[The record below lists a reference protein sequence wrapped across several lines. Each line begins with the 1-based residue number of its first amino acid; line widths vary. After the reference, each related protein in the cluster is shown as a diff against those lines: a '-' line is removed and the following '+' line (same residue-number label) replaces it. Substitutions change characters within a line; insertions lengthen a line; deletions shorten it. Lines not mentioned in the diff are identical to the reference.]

1 MVSIAITGASGLV
14 GGALVSVLADAPDV
28 ERIVGLDVRDPQRRA
43 PGFEFRLADVAHA
56 ELKPLLEGVDV
67 LVHLASIVDPIP
79 DEALMARI
87 NVGGT
92 RRTLDAAA
100 AVGVRKVVHVSPTA
114 VYGAW
119 ANNAVPLDEDAA
131 LRPNPGFAP
140 AVQGAEIERLLAEW
154 REDHPGVV
162 VTTLRTAPVL
172 GPGAERLPS
181 RLLLGRPALRLR
193 GAAPLVQA
201 THVDD
206 LVAALALVV
215 LEDHPGTFNVASDAW
230 LEPAEVR
237 GLLPRS
243 RVPEL
248 PPGLVERLLARSWS
262 SGLGDVP
269 PGVLPYLQHP
279 WVVTNDRLKAIGWRP
294 QRTNAEAVRAGVA
307 AMGPPARR
315 GPLVALLLSGVFG
328 ASGAEWLLRRR
339 RGARRARRPTRR

>member
-1 MVSIAITGASGLV
+1 MVSIAVTGASGLV
-14 GGALVSVLADAPDV
+14 GGALVAVLADAPDV
-28 ERIVGLDVRDPQRRA
+28 ERIVGLDVRAPQRQA
-43 PGFEFRLADVAHA
+43 PGLEFRLADVAHS

-67 LVHLASIVDPIP
+67 LVHLASVVDPIP
-79 DEALMARI
+79 DERLMARI

-100 AVGVRKVVHVSPTA
+100 AVGVRKVVRVSSSA

-131 LRPNPGFAP
+131 LRPNPGFSP

-181 RLLLGRPALRLR
+181 RLLLGRPALGLR

-215 LEDHPGTFNVASDAW
+215 LEDHPGTFNVASDGW
-230 LEPAEVR
+230 LEPGVIR
-237 GLLPRS
+237 TLLPKS
-243 RVPEL
+243 RAPDL
-248 PPGLVERLLARSWS
+248 PPGLVERALAWSWS
-262 SGLGDVP
+262 TGLGDIP

-279 WVVTNDRLKAIGWRP
+279 WVVANDRLKAIGWRP
-294 QRTNAEAVRAGVA
+294 QHTNEEAVRAGLA
-307 AMGPPARR
+307 SFGSSSRR
-315 GPLVALLLSGVFG
+315 GTVTGVLLAGALGMVAG
-328 ASGAEWLLRRR
+328 AWFLRRR
-339 RGARRARRPTRR
+339 RGARRARRPTHR

>member
-1 MVSIAITGASGLV
+1 MVSIAVTGASGLV
-14 GGALVSVLADAPDV
+14 GGALVAELADAPEV
-28 ERIVGLDVRDPQRRA
+28 TRIVGIDVRVPQRQA
-43 PGFEFRLADVAHA
+43 PGLEFRLADVAHS

-67 LVHLASIVDPIP
+67 LVHLASVVDPIP
-79 DEALMARI
+79 DEHLMARI

-92 RRTLDAAA
+92 RRALDAAA
-100 AVGVRKVVHVSPTA
+100 AVGVRKVVRVSSTA

-131 LRPNPGFAP
+131 LRPNAAFTP

-162 VTTLRTAPVL
+162 VTTLRSAPVL

-193 GAAPLVQA
+193 NAAPLLQA

-215 LEDHPGTFNVASDAW
+215 LEDHPGTFNVAADGW
-230 LEPAEVR
+230 LEPADLR
-237 GLLPRS
+237 ALLPPS
-243 RVPEL
+243 LVPAL
-248 PPGLVERLLARSWS
+248 PAGLVERLLARSWAT
-262 SGLGDVP
+262 GLGDIP
-269 PGVLPYLQHP
+269 PGVVPYLRHP
-279 WVVTNDRLKAIGWRP
+279 WVVANDRLKAIGWRP
-294 QRTNAEAVRAGVA
+294 RHSNEEAVRDGLA
-307 AMGPPARR
+307 AMGPPPRR
-315 GPLVALLLSGVFG
+315 GALAG
-328 ASGAEWLLRRR
+328 AVLAAALGAGLTAWLLRRR